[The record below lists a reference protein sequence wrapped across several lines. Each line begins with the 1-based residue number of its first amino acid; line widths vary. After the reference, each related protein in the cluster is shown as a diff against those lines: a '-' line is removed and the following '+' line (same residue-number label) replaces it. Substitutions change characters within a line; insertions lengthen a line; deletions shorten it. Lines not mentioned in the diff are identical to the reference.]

1 MNLDAKALA
10 TTLAE
15 AIKPALQKRDDRI
28 AELERR
34 LADLEKATTG
44 EPVAEWP
51 IPERSAA

>member
-34 LADLEKATTG
+34 LAELEKATTG
-44 EPVAEWP
+44 GTGTEWP

>member
-1 MNLDAKALA
+1 MNLDARALA

-15 AIKPALQKRDDRI
+15 AIKPALNKRDDRI

-34 LADLEKATTG
+34 LAALEKATTG
-44 EPVAEWP
+44 DTGTEWP

>member
-10 TTLAE
+10 TTLAD

-34 LADLEKATTG
+34 LAELEKATTG
-44 EPVAEWP
+44 DKGTEWP

>member
-51 IPERSAA
+51 IPERNAA